1 MTIAD
6 GSDDRM
12 SDRSENTSVATVPQP
27 TVKGLR
33 SGWADK
39 YAMRLVFSDLVIVI
53 VIVLGSQVLWFGLRP
68 AAVSM
73 DRTLLPAINYSSF
86 SIILIV
92 VWMLMLS
99 GYGTRDG
106 RVVGI
111 GTMEY
116 KRIADA
122 TLRLFGLVAIASL
135 LFRLDLARGYLV
147 TALPLGLVA
156 LIASRW
162 LWRRWLVR
170 KRKANQYLSTAVL
183 VGSAS
188 SVGHIVD
195 LLKRYPFAGY
205 SAVGACLPKGQMGSD
220 TVFGLPVIGDI
231 SDVAAAVKGIDADT
245 VILTSSDHLS
255 PDVVKRIG
263 WSLESTRVEF
273 IVAPSLLDTAG
284 PRIHTRPFA
293 GLPLIHV
300 EVPRYEG
307 SKHTAKTIFDFS
319 SALFGTILIS
329 PLLLVVAALVRFS
342 SDGPVLFRQPRVGL
356 NGEVFSIYKFR
367 TMVVDAEARLADLRA
382 SNEGSGPLFKLRS
395 DPRITRVGSFLR
407 RYSIDELPQLF
418 NVLRG
423 EMSIVGPRPPLPSE
437 VEQYEPDVR
446 RRLLVKPGIT
456 GPWQTNGR
464 SDLRWEDGVRL
475 DLYYVENW
483 TLTGDIVIMW
493 RTVKAVLENRGAY

>member
-1 MTIAD
+1 MTIA
-6 GSDDRM
+6 GNSDERT
-12 SDRSENTSVATVPQP
+12 SDIFTVDPVAPIPQP
-27 TVKGLR
+27 KARSLR
-33 SGWADK
+33 SGWASK
-39 YAMRLVFSDLVIVI
+39 YATRLLFSDLLIVI
-53 VIVLGSQVLWFGLRP
+53 VIVLGSQILWFGLRAP
-68 AAVSM
+68 NVTM
-73 DRTLLPAINYSSF
+73 DRTLLPTISYSSF
-86 SIILIV
+86 SIILIT
-92 VWMLMLS
+92 VWMMMLS

-135 LFRLDLARGYLV
+135 LLRLDLARGYLI

-162 LWRRWLVR
+162 LWRRWLVS
-170 KRKANQYLSTAVL
+170 KRKSNQYLSTAVL

-195 LLKRYPFAGY
+195 LLERYPFAGY
-205 SAVGACLPKGQMGSD
+205 SAVGACLPKGQLGGD
-220 TVFGLPVIGDI
+220 TVFGLPVVGDL
-231 SDVAAAVKGIDADT
+231 SDVAAAVKATDADT
-245 VILTSSDHLS
+245 VILTSSDHLP

-263 WSLESTRVEF
+263 WSLESSRVEL

-293 GLPLIHV
+293 GLPLIHI

-307 SKHTAKTIFDFS
+307 SKHTAKNIFDFS
-319 SALFGTILIS
+319 SALIGTILIS
-329 PLLLVVAALVRFS
+329 PLLLVVAALVRFT

-356 NGEVFSIYKFR
+356 NGEIFSIFKFR
-367 TMVVDAEARLADLRA
+367 TMVVDAEARLADLQA
-382 SNEGSGPLFKLRS
+382 SNEGSGPLFKLRA
-395 DPRITRVGSFLR
+395 DPRITRVGRFLR
-407 RYSIDELPQLF
+407 RYSIDELPQVF

-483 TLTGDIVIMW
+483 TLTGDIVILW